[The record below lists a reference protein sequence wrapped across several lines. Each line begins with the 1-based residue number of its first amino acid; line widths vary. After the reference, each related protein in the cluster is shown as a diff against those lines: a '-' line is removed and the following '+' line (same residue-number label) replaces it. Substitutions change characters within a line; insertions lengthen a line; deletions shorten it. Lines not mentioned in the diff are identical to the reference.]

1 MIKVEPFKAKLVRDP
16 ELREIKRGVVCNM
29 RVRQIDPGKPSLFV
43 DVAVFADEHARECA
57 ESLHKGSVVTVSVA
71 GLIYE
76 QWDGPPRRKG
86 GKPQPRS
93 KHSLIAGSVV
103 PAQE

>member
-29 RVRQIDPGKPSLFV
+29 RVHQIGSGKRALFI
-43 DVAVFADEHARECA
+43 DVAVFDDEQARECA
-57 ESLHKGSVVTVSVA
+57 ALSKGSVVTVTDSE
-71 GLIYE
+71 LIYE
-76 QWDGPPRRKG
+76 QWDGPPLRKG

-93 KHSLIAGSVV
+93 KHSLIARLVV
-103 PAQE
+103 PASE